1 MLIVIVG
8 GKLQGVE
15 AVYLAQKAGWET
27 LVIDKN
33 PDTPATGL
41 CDHFLQFEFSP
52 ESTVPPVSLNVNF
65 ILPAVEDIDALS
77 AITRWSQLKNIPLA
91 FDLDAYMISSSKLK
105 SNALFKKMKLSVPE
119 SWPGCSFP
127 VVVKPD
133 EASGSQ
139 GVEVINDHEALFFKF
154 PIRQRLDNIVIQEFI
169 DGPSYSIEV
178 VGRPGNYKALQITD
192 LSMDMSYDCKQVKA
206 PTRLSPYLKSRLEEM
221 AVCIAQKINLTG
233 IMDLEVILNKE
244 ELKIL
249 EIDARFPSQTPMA
262 VFWSTRINMVE
273 ILGNLVLKKENHEI
287 VQKYEQYVIIE
298 HIRFTDYKLEV
309 CGEHIMALNGPLTL
323 KFNFFGANEAITNYK
338 PGKKQWMA
346 TLIIN
351 GNSQDD
357 VDSRRQNC
365 HEQII
370 KHSNNFFKE

>member
-15 AVYLAQKAGWET
+15 AVYLAQKAGWQT

-41 CDHFLQFEFSP
+41 CDHFLQFEFSS
-52 ESTVPPVSLNVNF
+52 ESPDPPVSLYVDF
-65 ILPAVEDIDALS
+65 ILPAVENIDVLS
-77 AITRWSQLKNIPLA
+77 AITRWSQKKNIPLA
-91 FDLDAYMISSSKLK
+91 FDFDAYMISSSKLK
-105 SNALFKKMKLSVPE
+105 SNALFRKMKLSLPE

-127 VVVKPD
+127 VVIKPD

-139 GVEVINDHEALFFKF
+139 GVEVINDPEALFLKF
-154 PIRQRLDNIVIQEFI
+154 PTRQRLDNIVIQEYI

-178 VGRPGNYKALQITD
+178 IGNPGNFKALQITD
-192 LSMDMSYDCKQVKA
+192 LSMDMTYDCKQVKA
-206 PTRLSPYLKSRLEEM
+206 PTRLSPHLKARFEEM
-221 AVCIAQKINLTG
+221 AVCIAEKINLTC

-262 VFWSTRINMVE
+262 VYWSTRINMVE

-287 VQKYEQYVIIE
+287 VQKHEQYVIIE
-298 HIRFTDYKLEV
+298 HIQMTDHKLEI
-309 CGEHIMALNGPLTL
+309 CGEHIMVLNGPLTL
-323 KFNFFGANEAITNYK
+323 KYNFFGANEAITNYK
-338 PGKKQWMA
+338 SGKKQWVA

-351 GNSQDD
+351 GNSQDE
-357 VDSRRQNC
+357 VESRRQNC

-370 KHSNNFFKE
+370 KQSNIFF